1 LANRVQKPSA
11 ENTFGAAKM
20 MMRKSVDEFKLQ
32 LDGRNQE
39 KVLSKELLRSLK
51 NSQPDFKILS
61 KSNKFERCSTERSL
75 NAMNPFSKRP
85 LKT

>member
-1 LANRVQKPSA
+1 MANRVQKPSA

-51 NSQPDFKILS
+51 NSQPDFNILS

-75 NAMNPFSKRP
+75 NTMNPFSKRHQ
-85 LKT
+85 KT